1 MLLKIRSIA
10 EYNKNS
16 ADIIQKIFAIFYEN
30 NEAEISFLADL
41 KDFKQFEKD
50 FVMFDICGKLNRNK
64 KHPVRL
70 TMSGNHY
77 KLKEIR

>member
-10 EYNKNS
+10 EYNKHS

-30 NEAEISFLADL
+30 NEAEISFLVDANN
-41 KDFKQFEKD
+41 FKQMEKD
-50 FVMFDICGKLNRNK
+50 FVVSDICERLNRNK
-64 KHPVRL
+64 KHPVRF
-70 TMSGNHY
+70 TASGNNY